1 MNNFKNV
8 PELHGSRVVFECSG
22 ENIGLPHWLLP
33 GKKYIIVSESVLHY
47 KHKILQMG
55 RYRRG

>member
-1 MNNFKNV
+1 MAAGSCLSV
-8 PELHGSRVVFECSG
+8 LGRISVCYIEL
-22 ENIGLPHWLLP
+22 HWLLP